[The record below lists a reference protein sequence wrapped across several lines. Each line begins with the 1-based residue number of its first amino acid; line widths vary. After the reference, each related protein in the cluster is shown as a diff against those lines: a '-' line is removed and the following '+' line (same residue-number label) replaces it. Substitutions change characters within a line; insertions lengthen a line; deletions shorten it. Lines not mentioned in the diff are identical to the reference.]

1 MKTLKKALQT
11 FCLALALSLVVPAVF
26 PAAGEVA
33 AVSAASRIS
42 KKSVTLSRGESV
54 RLKVTGTS
62 KKIKWSSS
70 KKSVASVTAKG
81 KVTAKKSGT
90 AIITAKFGKKK
101 LTCRVIVKKAASNN
115 KNPGNQSGSH
125 AQNRPDPDTP
135 TQSPSVGDS
144 VWIPRTGSKYH
155 RTPDCG
161 GMNSPT
167 QVSRSEAISMG
178 YEPCKRCY

>member
-54 RLKVTGTS
+54 RL
-62 KKIKWSSS
+62 
-70 KKSVASVTAKG
+70 

-155 RTPDCG
+155 RTPDCS